1 MSGDRSD
8 WIVGVSSSSAKKYV
22 CGFEVAFVIRFAMRR
37 GEEVLVEFAKWM
49 NGWRA
54 SRARVCV

>member
-22 CGFEVAFVIRFAMRR
+22 CGFEVAFVIRFAIRR
-37 GEEVLVEFAKWM
+37 GEDVLVEFAKWM
-49 NGWRA
+49 NG
-54 SRARVCV
+54 